1 VGGQKQGD
9 QYEEQELLEL
19 LGSYAMRLSDVEG
32 LQETLQLVVDQAEE
46 LITNC
51 DGVSMML
58 VSRGHKID
66 TPAYSSEVARN
77 SDFAQYETERGPVP

>member
-19 LGSYAMRLSDVEG
+19 LGSYAMRLSDVEN

-58 VSRGHKID
+58 VSRG
-66 TPAYSSEVARN
+66 
-77 SDFAQYETERGPVP
+77 Q